1 MAKVTKWHNLDL
13 KHIHNDIAFMTKVAA
28 AVLIEQ
34 RVHKVHTSLIYEH
47 LKWNLLLN
55 EMITGFN
62 EITAV
67 CSSLLG

>member
-28 AVLIEQ
+28 AVLIGQ

-47 LKWNLLLN
+47 LK
-55 EMITGFN
+55 
-62 EITAV
+62 
-67 CSSLLG
+67 